1 MGRVSTFHTVRVVEA
16 SQAVV
21 WSVLVDYPGMTRWA
35 GATSVTMERSG
46 AGDSRGVGA
55 IRVLKSW
62 RGTIREEITEFDP
75 ERRMGYRI
83 LSGVPADNY
92 HGVIEL
98 TPSDGSTRIAW
109 TNTFEPRTL
118 AGPVVGAVIKS
129 VVQGIV
135 DRFVRVVSSGG
146 QRSTR

>member
-21 WSVLVDYPGMTRWA
+21 WSVLIDYAGMTKWA
-35 GATSVTMERSG
+35 GASSVPMERSG
-46 AGDSRGVGA
+46 AGDPRGVGA
-55 IRVLKSW
+55 IPVLESR

-75 ERRMGYRI
+75 QRRIGHRI
-83 LSGVPADNY
+83 LSGLPADNY

-98 TPSDGSTRIAW
+98 TPRDGSSEISW
-109 TNTFEPRTL
+109 TVRFEPRTL

-135 DRFVRVVSSGG
+135 DRFVRVVSSEG